1 MSPEDEHR
9 EIQSLLGA
17 YALGAV
23 DVDDQRRV
31 ESHLPECLPCR
42 DEVANHLEVA
52 GMLSLLFDERQT
64 GSSHSPV
71 TSLDDRRE
79 RRRNDWW
86 YAAAAVAAI
95 VVLAVGFVTQTVRLQ
110 GVERQLASA
119 TLDDVAAAAA
129 GSDTA
134 DTLVLANGEGAAVA
148 EVVLLPDGTGFLTIE
163 GLPEVEDGRTYQLWG
178 VMDDEV
184 VSVGLA
190 GGGPGTTTFTAD
202 TLRLDALVITEEEA
216 GGVPVSEADAVAIW
230 AAEG

>member
-31 ESHLPECLPCR
+31 EAHLPECLPCR

-52 GMLSLLFDERQT
+52 GMLSLLFDEKQAELA
-64 GSSHSPV
+64 SSPI
-71 TSLDDRRE
+71 TSLDSRRQT
-79 RRRNDWW
+79 RRRDWW

-95 VVLAVGFVTQTVRLQ
+95 VVLSVGFVTQTIRLQ

-119 TLDDVAAAAA
+119 TIDDVAAAAA
-129 GSDTA
+129 GVDEAS
-134 DTLVLANGEGAAVA
+134 TLVLADGDGTPVA

-163 GLPEVEDGRTYQLWG
+163 NLPEVEDGRTYQLWG
-178 VMDDEV
+178 VMDEEV

-190 GGGPGTTTFTAD
+190 GAGPGITTFTAD
-202 TLRLDALVITEEEA
+202 PIRLQALVITEEEA
-216 GGVPVSEADAVAIW
+216 GGVPVSEADPLATVSLT
-230 AAEG
+230 G